1 MDNAYCLEHNM
12 EEEIWKCTEINEEV
26 FEEKSLVNIKKIE
39 KLIAKDSS
47 NPYLYTELF
56 LQHKELGLHEEADK
70 IAKRGMEL
78 FPDFL
83 YLRFLLRMQLCWIRN
98 LKRVLNF

>member
-1 MDNAYCLEHNM
+1 MSEILETMVVDNAYCLEYNM

-26 FEEKSLVNIKKIE
+26 FEGKSLVNIKKIE

-56 LQHKELGLHEEADK
+56 L
-70 IAKRGMEL
+70 
-78 FPDFL
+78 
-83 YLRFLLRMQLCWIRN
+83 
-98 LKRVLNF
+98 

>member
-1 MDNAYCLEHNM
+1 VDNAYCLEHNM

-26 FEEKSLVNIKKIE
+26 FEGKSLVNIKKNE

-56 LQHKELGLHEEADK
+56 L
-70 IAKRGMEL
+70 
-78 FPDFL
+78 
-83 YLRFLLRMQLCWIRN
+83 
-98 LKRVLNF
+98 